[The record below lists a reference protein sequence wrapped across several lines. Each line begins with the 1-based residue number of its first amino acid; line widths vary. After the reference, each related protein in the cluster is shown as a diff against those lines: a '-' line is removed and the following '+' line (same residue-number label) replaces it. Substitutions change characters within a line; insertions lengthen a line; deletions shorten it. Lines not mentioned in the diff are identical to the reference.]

1 MKQRLAKAGMLI
13 GLTLAGML
21 GSASVA
27 QAGQNASALYFAPD
41 GALAASASF
50 EALGEHVTVCDHK
63 PDGHSAVGLFN
74 GVPVWASGGSGTCTP
89 GNLNILD
96 GTWVWVEACVGERG
110 SNSVLRCGPGSW
122 GIA

>member
-1 MKQRLAKAGMLI
+1 MP
-13 GLTLAGML
+13 
-21 GSASVA
+21 GSASIA

-63 PDGHSAVGLFN
+63 PDGHSAVGRFN
-74 GVPVWASGGSGTCTP
+74 GVAVWASDGSGTCTP
-89 GNLNILD
+89 GNLNIVD

-110 SNSVLRCGPGSW
+110 SSRAMTARWPGVKPPR
-122 GIA
+122 ARTV